1 MSNSIQ
7 TSTPQQ
13 QQQQPTTTA
22 TTGIPTPSFFRI
34 SRAPEST
41 RILTT
46 PTPQIDRENEPQQT
60 INLIMTLFQETKVHH
75 PARLIYA
82 LAGRLFHPSSPIPFG
97 GTRSSP
103 GYLAFKGETP
113 ESLLRFIVSEAYR
126 VSWMILNRVVLD
138 FVVLHINHVLEL
150 HYRGVKDE
158 LDEWMMKGMKRAGHI
173 EWFGA
178 HYIPRQLRH
187 VRESSVRV
195 IPYSVEFRVRRA
207 AGASKRASNPSRG

>member
-1 MSNSIQ
+1 MPQ
-7 TSTPQQ
+7 TITH
-13 QQQQPTTTA
+13 QQQPTTTN
-22 TTGIPTPSFFRI
+22 GIPNPFFFHI
-34 SRAPEST
+34 SRAPESA

-46 PTPQIDRENEPQQT
+46 PTPRIDKENEPLQT
-60 INLIMTLFQETKVHH
+60 ITLIMTLFQQTKVHH

-103 GYLAFKGETP
+103 GYLAFKGETA
-113 ESLLRFIVSEAYR
+113 ESLLRFIISETYR
-126 VSWMILNRVVLD
+126 VSWMILNCVVFD
-138 FVVLHINHVLEL
+138 FLVSHVNYIMDLQ
-150 HYRGVKDE
+150 YRGVKDE

-187 VRESSVRV
+187 VRESSSSRA
-195 IPYSVEFRVRRA
+195 IPYSVEFRVHRPPA
-207 AGASKRASNPSRG
+207 AFKRQTNPTGE